1 MADQTGGAR
10 TPGLESAAIFVLLI
24 VIPVIANLSFGGVS
38 TGSFA
43 FITLLV
49 SLIPV
54 LWLVNTFR
62 YGRFTAAFHPT
73 QLAFAGLIVLGLFQL
88 LPLAGSAVPDGVLT
102 EGASNALSVEPNATR
117 LAVIRLFVFGV
128 FFSAAL
134 TFIDSRSRIRK
145 LVVVLVIFG
154 SLMAFF
160 AVLQSLSDPT
170 TIYGITPA
178 AQARPFGSFIN
189 RHHFAS
195 FLVMMFAMSL
205 APLVG
210 GGVKRDKLVFF
221 GIAVILIGTG
231 VIFAGSRGAFL
242 SLVAVLSFLA
252 VSFLLINRSDA
263 RANPRRSGKS
273 LLGRPALI
281 IGSAVGLL
289 LVLIV
294 FAVWAGGEQEL
305 LRGAA
310 MQEAG
315 DDFSTGRL
323 HYWSVALK
331 IFYANPLIG
340 SGLESFGVAFT
351 RYDTWSGIYRV
362 EHAHNDYLQMLSDGG
377 VVGLS
382 LVLVFIYSLFRS
394 AIGTIRG
401 AKDRFRRSAAVGALA
416 GCFGVMVHSFVD
428 FPLRTNANMFFF
440 LLLAVIATG
449 TTNRNPERKRGA

>member
-1 MADQTGGAR
+1 MNNSEHHRTGNDS
-10 TPGLESAAIFVLLI
+10 PGLASTLIFVLLI
-24 VIPVIANLSFGGVS
+24 AVPVAANLSFGGVS

-43 FITLLV
+43 FITALV
-49 SLIPV
+49 GLIPV
-54 LWLVNTFR
+54 LWLVHSFR
-62 YGRFTAAFHPT
+62 SGRLTAVFHPA
-73 QLAFAGLIVLGLFQL
+73 LFAFAGLIVLGLFQL
-88 LPLAGSAVPDGVLT
+88 LPLAGSGVPDGVLT
-102 EGASNALSVEPNATR
+102 TGASNALSVEPNATR
-117 LAVIRLFVFGV
+117 LAVIKLFVFGV
-128 FFSAAL
+128 FFFAAL
-134 TFIDSRSRIRK
+134 TFIDSRSRIRT
-145 LVVVLVIFG
+145 LVIALIIFG
-154 SLMAFF
+154 SAMAFF
-160 AVLQSLSDPT
+160 AILQSLSDPT

-195 FLVMMFAMSL
+195 FLVMMFAMAL
-205 APLVG
+205 APLAG
-210 GGVKRDKLVFF
+210 GGTKRDKLVFF
-221 GIAVILIGTG
+221 AIGVILIGTG

-252 VSFLLINRSDA
+252 VSFLLINRRDG
-263 RANPRRSGKS
+263 GKS
-273 LLGRPALI
+273 SRNERRPLLGSPALI
-281 IGSAVGLL
+281 VGSAVGLM
-289 LVLIV
+289 LVLIL

-315 DDFSTGRL
+315 EDFSTGRL

-331 IFYANPLIG
+331 IFAANPIIG

-377 VVGLS
+377 IVGLA
-382 LVLVFIYSLFRS
+382 LVLVFIYFLFRS

-401 AKDRFRRSAAVGALA
+401 ARDRFRRSAAVGALA

-440 LLLAVIATG
+440 LLLAVMAIG
-449 TTNRNPERKRGA
+449 KVNKD